1 SSDSLLVQH
10 LGVRRRGGGLREGR
24 MDSGA
29 ITIVSGTRGYLCV
42 RGRTQRSLIIH
53 LQSFGIFGAV
63 AALVWTLDAILR

>member
-1 SSDSLLVQH
+1 
-10 LGVRRRGGGLREGR
+10 